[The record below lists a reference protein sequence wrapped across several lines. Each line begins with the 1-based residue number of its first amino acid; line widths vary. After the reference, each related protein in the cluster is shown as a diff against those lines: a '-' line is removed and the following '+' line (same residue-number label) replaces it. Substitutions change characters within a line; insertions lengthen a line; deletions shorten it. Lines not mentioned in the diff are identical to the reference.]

1 LDNFTVSP
9 QTDNELH
16 KSPPADLHAAENSTP
31 EVVSVS
37 TASFELGLWLLG
49 LKSYL
54 KTRNHPFLEGNKAK
68 ASTKN
73 WSSEARLMRSALLQC
88 TRLALRLNAP
98 PLKKESETDETQE
111 SPELSAVSDSVE
123 TDFRHEHKFDPESLI
138 ELAAFLRNAVIV
150 NENLLGSAEITFQGW
165 LAFSS
170 IFGEGLE
177 RLAIAREL
185 IDDAENQAAAHLPP
199 ELTECLLAKNIPTS
213 VEFDLRIVFPYFGRL
228 LKYLSVVEEMLRHD
242 KPLKPALLIFAAIY
256 EQLQEMMRFIN
267 NRLLR
272 FRDENTP
279 LFEALD
285 CVVYATSVEIRKIY
299 SHELAEVS
307 ETRQALLIYAKME
320 AAHSLLRDCVQQ
332 SLIGLAQ
339 TVEPELQA
347 IEIFPNFKIKLDESL
362 ILRQKIWELKK
373 NVQSVENST
382 ESSDL
387 KALRKELNEFVA
399 TTMRY
404 LMFKDWETFERF
416 VEEIVRTRNNS
427 DLTPVLHRFGAYLE
441 TLFGQVNIRAVL
453 ADHPFQNAELKNAP
467 QPEIAW

>member
-1 LDNFTVSP
+1 MDNFTVSP
-9 QTDNELH
+9 QTNNELH
-16 KSPPADLHAAENSTP
+16 KRPPTTLNAAANP
-31 EVVSVS
+31 EPAVMNGSA
-37 TASFELGLWLLG
+37 ASFELGLWLLG

-54 KTRNHPFLEGNKAK
+54 KTRNHPFPDGNKAK
-68 ASTKN
+68 ASAKN
-73 WSSEARLMRSALLQC
+73 WSSEARLMRSALLHC
-88 TRLALRLNAP
+88 TRLALHLNAP
-98 PLKKESETDETQE
+98 PLKKESEEDENPQ
-111 SPELSAVSDSVE
+111 SPELSANADSFE
-123 TDFRHEHKFDPESLI
+123 ADYEQKPDPESLT

-150 NENLLGSAEITFQGW
+150 NENLLSSAEVTFQGW
-165 LAFSS
+165 LAFSD
-170 IFGEGLE
+170 IFGAGLE
-177 RLAIAREL
+177 RLEIAGRL
-185 IDDAENQAAAHLPP
+185 ITDTETNAAANLPP
-199 ELTECLLAKNIPTS
+199 ELADCLQDKNIS
-213 VEFDLRIVFPYFGRL
+213 AAVESDLRIVFPYFGRL
-228 LKYLSVVEEMLRHD
+228 LKYLSVVEEMLRQD

-256 EQLQEMMRFIN
+256 EQLQEMMRFID

-272 FRDENTP
+272 FRDENAP

-307 ETRQALLIYAKME
+307 ETRQAPLIYAKME

-339 TVEPELQA
+339 TVEPELKA
-347 IEIFPNFKIKLDESL
+347 IQIFPNFRIKLDESL
-362 ILRQKIWELKK
+362 VLRQKIWELKK
-373 NVQSVENST
+373 NVQSVENSP

-453 ADHPFQNAELKNAP
+453 ADHPFQNAEMKSAP
-467 QPEIAW
+467 QQEIAW

>member
-16 KSPPADLHAAENSTP
+16 KSPPTTLHAAENSKSAAAG
-31 EVVSVS
+31 VSE
-37 TASFELGLWLLG
+37 ASFELGLWLLG

-98 PLKKESETDETQE
+98 ELKEEPETDETPE
-111 SPELSAVSDSVE
+111 APEPSPDTDSFE
-123 TDFRHEHKFDPESLI
+123 TQPEHKLDRESLAQ
-138 ELAAFLRNAVIV
+138 LAAFLRNAVIV
-150 NENLLGSAEITFQGW
+150 NENLLNSPEITFQGW
-165 LAFSS
+165 LAFSN
-170 IFGEGLE
+170 IFAEGLE
-177 RLAIAREL
+177 RLKIAQEL
-185 IDDAENQAAAHLPP
+185 INDTESSAAANLPP
-199 ELTECLLAKNIPTS
+199 ELTECLQTKNIPTS
-213 VEFDLRIVFPYFGRL
+213 VESDLRIVFPYFGRL

-299 SHELAEVS
+299 SHELAEIS

-339 TVEPELQA
+339 TVEPEMRA
-347 IEIFPNFKIKLDESL
+347 IQIFPNFKIKLDESL

-373 NVQSVENST
+373 NVQSVENSP
-382 ESSDL
+382 ESTDL

-453 ADHPFQNAELKNAP
+453 ADHPFQNAEVSELP
-467 QPEIAW
+467 QQEVAW